1 VFIERFMCNSPGAT
15 GAVAHDRAAR
25 VDNERNFVLCSGPLS
40 TPALPTNL
48 TNGQVKLSWAKNSP
62 RYVEA
67 LDK

>member
-48 TNGQVKLSWAKNSP
+48 TNWVSQLSWEKDSP
-62 RYVEA
+62 RYVDA
-67 LDK
+67 LDE